1 MANSLS
7 ASFPEYWSS
16 RMQVTFLKKAVYK
29 NIASF
34 EEQATL
40 AKGDTVHRPYRS
52 AMTVNTLGS
61 EGSYTRQDITDTDE
75 TLVINQEKEVSFYVR
90 DIDKMQSNYDTVN
103 EYADEAGTRLSLKID
118 GDVLGEYDQ
127 AASIVDDAAFGGTT
141 GNGVQMTTS
150 NIQQIFS
157 TAGRKLDRQEIHDGE
172 RWAVISPEMYQV
184 ILDYLGGKESALG
197 DTTGTNG
204 HVGKF
209 GGFQLYKSTATGWS
223 AQLELPTIPTAGDTI
238 TINGVVLTAAADN
251 SATNA
256 GDFSIEAAVDDAAA
270 NLVLLINGT
279 GTPGADEYIDVSAAN
294 RKLLKD
300 ITATYNS
307 STNMLTLKAEGRGFV
322 AVSETLTPAGDIW
335 TPALQIQ
342 HNLFGQGKA
351 TDLVVQKKPNT
362 QVFHRDGYVGD
373 DIVSYTVYG
382 LKTFTEGTK
391 RLVDVKVRSDGF

>member
-7 ASFPEYWSS
+7 ASFPAYWSK
-16 RMQVTFLKKAVYK
+16 RMQVTYLKKAVYK
-29 NIASF
+29 NIVS
-34 EEQATL
+34 EEERSTL
-40 AKGDTVHRPYRS
+40 TRGTVVHRPYRS

-75 TLVINQEKEVSFYVR
+75 TLTINQEKEVSFYIR

-127 AASIVDDAAFGGTT
+127 AASIVDESKFGGTS

-157 TAGRKLDRQEIHDGE
+157 TAGRLLDRQEIHSGE
-172 RWAVISPEMYQV
+172 RWAVVSPEMYQV
-184 ILDYLGGKESALG
+184 IVDFLGGRESALG
-197 DTTGTNG
+197 DQKVVNG
-204 HVGKF
+204 DAGQF
-209 GGFQLYKSTATGWS
+209 GGFRLYKSTATGWS

-238 TINGVVLTAAADN
+238 TINGVTLTAAADGA
-251 SATNA
+251 ATNA

-307 STNMLTLKAEGRGFV
+307 STNMLTLKAEGRGTV

-342 HNLFGQGKA
+342 HCLFGQGKA
-351 TDLVVQKKPNT
+351 IDLVIQKMPNT
-362 QVFHRDGYVGD
+362 SVFHRDGYVGSD
-373 DIVSYTVYG
+373 VVSYTVYG
-382 LKTFTEGTK
+382 LKTFLEGTK